1 MLVKS
6 SFINRLSRL
15 SWLRLRNV
23 WGCIYR
29 TPAGQTLGLR
39 ASDRQIDDG
48 LTRFPRSM
56 MGSPGFPAVRPK
68 ATGCRALASHGALQ
82 RDWKIFTVSLH
93 LIGFDRVQYPS
104 HVVHGFPWF
113 LLKLRFCGYP
123 GYPPFFRHIRCTP
136 QSCWSSSSARQMFH
150 SLRRWDSEISCVVR
164 TESCFG
170 RYSMCVYNI

>member
-1 MLVKS
+1 
-6 SFINRLSRL
+6 
-15 SWLRLRNV
+15 
-23 WGCIYR
+23 
-29 TPAGQTLGLR
+29 
-39 ASDRQIDDG
+39 
-48 LTRFPRSM
+48 M

-164 TESCFG
+164 TEFWFG
-170 RYSMCVYNI
+170 RYSMCIYIIYIIYNIYMYIYIVPYPRKSLKLSNLESSMQEHL